1 MVFSEKNCC
10 RSVMTGE
17 TAGNSDQIVSAPP
30 LAVFQWSLDIRV
42 GGGRVEEGENTS
54 CLETD
59 LTELEKLSTLS
70 DPAGGGGGGG
80 TEEGGGGGGGSSGG
94 GGGRGRGDTD
104 TSDGSK
110 VAN

>member
-42 GGGRVEEGENTS
+42 GEEREGEGEDTS

-94 GGGRGRGDTD
+94 GGGCGRGDTD
-104 TSDGSK
+104 RSDGLK
-110 VAN
+110 VAS